1 MLFVLATGLSLTAQT
16 TYYVDAQKANND
28 GEGTLW
34 ATAKK
39 DLQVALDL
47 ADAGDEIRVAS
58 GTYLPTD
65 APDGSTADDRDK
77 AFHLNTN
84 LVLKGSH
91 TTATNTIYG
100 LFDMSGKHMATYSKT
115 GKEHQ
120 LDVSSY
126 PKGTYILKTTS
137 GLQVNY
143 YRIVNE

>member
-100 LFDMSGKHMATYSKT
+100 LFDMSGKYGYLFQNREGTSTGCIKLSKR
-115 GKEHQ
+115 H
-120 LDVSSY
+120 LY
-126 PKGTYILKTTS
+126 PKNHQWLAGQLLSYC
-137 GLQVNY
+137 
-143 YRIVNE
+143 